1 MKSLV
6 VAAAMTAVA
15 DGTKAKSKLRM
26 VIHSDLKI
34 IDPIWTTA
42 YVSRNY
48 GYTVYDTLFA
58 MGEDTKIH
66 PQMVEKYSAG
76 GPNNLAY
83 TFILLVGLMFHDG
96 APVTSADVIQ
106 SIKRWGGMDSLGQ
119 MLMNFTKEMKAVDD
133 KTFQLILNEPF
144 GLVLVALGKPSSN
157 VPFNMPKRVADTPR
171 DTQISEYVG
180 SGPFPSTP
188 PTGSSETRRFSAK
201 TPPIARAPASLGC
214 RRQGG

>member
-6 VAAAMTAVA
+6 AVAAMNAVA
-15 DGTKAKSKLRM
+15 YGTKAKSNLRM
-26 VIHSDLKI
+26 VIHSDLI
-34 IDPIWTTA
+34 TVDPIWTTA

-48 GYTVYDTLFA
+48 GYTVYDTSFA
-58 MGEDTKIH
+58 TGEDTKNH
-66 PQMVEKYSAG
+66 PQMVEKYSAD
-76 GPNNLAY
+76 GPNNLTY

-106 SIKRWGGMDSLGQ
+106 SIKLWGGMDSLDQ

-157 VPFNMPKRVADTPR
+157 VPFSMPKRVADTPR
-171 DTQISEYVG
+171 NTQISEYLG
-180 SGPFPSTP
+180 SGPFA
-188 PTGSSETRRFSAK
+188 FDFANW
-201 TPPIARAPASLGC
+201 
-214 RRQGG
+214 